1 MILRKHSRELL
12 PPSSWASSWPP
23 RRARRKPR
31 GRPPASRPWPW
42 IRSGWHPPT
51 SSRAWRSWGRS
62 SPKFSADVKA
72 DYPGTVSQ
80 VLVTEWVPVTKGQV
94 LARLDSREAQA
105 AVLQAKAEAAR
116 ADREYE
122 RALKLKDVGLMT
134 PQGLEDTQTMRQAAD
149 GQLRLAQARLD
160 KTVIRAPMDG
170 VVSMRAVS
178 DGDRAGDNAMFRI
191 VDNRLFDLKVTL
203 PSSKIASVRVG
214 QPLTFTTDAAPGRT
228 FEGTVAFINPSADE
242 ASRAI
247 GVIAEV
253 PNPDGSLKSGLFV
266 KGRIVTGDRPGV
278 LQVPKGALIGWNVE
292 AGKADCFVVV
302 GDKVALRAVTTGAV
316 AGESVEILTGLA
328 SGDAVVVRGGVQSS
342 RRGQGGG
349 GTSRDEGQGIR
360 DGRKPTT
367 GLSPLSLSPVPCPLS
382 PSSP

>member
-1 MILRKHSRELL
+1 MILRKALAGAVPALL
-12 PPSSWASSWPP
+12 LGLLLGASACSQKTEGQP
-23 RRARRKPR
+23 AGKPAVAVDTVKVA
-31 GRPPASRPWPW
+31 PADFRQSVEVV
-42 IRSGWHPPT
+42 GT
-51 SSRAWRSWGRS
+51 L

-94 LARLDSREAQA
+94 LARLDAREAEA

-134 PQGLEDTQTMRQAAD
+134 AQGLEDSQTMRQASEA
-149 GQLRLAQARLD
+149 QLKLAQARLD

-170 VVSMRAVS
+170 VVAMRSVS
-178 DGDRAGDNAMFRI
+178 AGDRAGDNTIFRI

-203 PSSKIASVRVG
+203 PSSKISSVRVG
-214 QPLTFTTDAAPGRT
+214 QSLTFTTDAAPGRT

-266 KGRIVTGDRPGV
+266 KGNIVTGDRPGV
-278 LQVPKGALIGWNVE
+278 LQVPKGALVGWNVE

-302 GDKVALRAVTTGAV
+302 GDKAALRAITTGAV
-316 AGESVEILTGLA
+316 AGESVEIVTGLA
-328 SGDAVVVRGGVQSS
+328 SGDAVVVRGGFNLADGDKVAV
-342 RRGQGGG
+342 GQA
-349 GTSRDEGQGIR
+349 GTRDKG
-360 DGRKPTT
+360 
-367 GLSPLSLSPVPCPLS
+367 
-382 PSSP
+382 